1 MVSVMWCPTGL
12 LASVIALGGLAAPT
26 AGALTQFS
34 TPSKNV
40 GCIGDATSLRC
51 DIAQTSVR
59 PPARPASCQFDFG
72 NYFSMSSRSRSTRAC
87 VSDTALGGR
96 RIVAYGTSIRIG
108 PFLCVSKTTG
118 LRCTNRTGHGWSL
131 SRAKITLF

>member
-1 MVSVMWCPTGL
+1 MTRRAIGVAVAALVGL
-12 LASVIALGGLAAPT
+12 TAPS

-40 GCIGDATSLRC
+40 GCIGDATMLRC
-51 DIAQTSVR
+51 DIAQTSVTAPR
-59 PPARPASCQFDFG
+59 KPTSCRFDFG
-72 NYFSMSSRSRSTRAC
+72 NYFAMSALGRSSRAC
-87 VSDTALGGR
+87 VSDSALGGR

-108 PFLCVSKTTG
+108 PFVCVSKQTN
-118 LRCTNRTGHGWSL
+118 LRCTNNVGHGWSL